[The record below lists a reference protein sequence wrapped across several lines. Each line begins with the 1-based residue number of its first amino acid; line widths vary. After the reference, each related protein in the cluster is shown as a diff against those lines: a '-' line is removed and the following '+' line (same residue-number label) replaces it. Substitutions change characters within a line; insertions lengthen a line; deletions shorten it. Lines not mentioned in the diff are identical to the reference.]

1 MCINYVNEKLQ
12 YFYNLKTFE
21 EEEALYRKEGIP
33 FDHVKFPSNEIVLSL
48 FEKKISGLFAV
59 LDEEGLRPSGNDKSF
74 RSKLGQK
81 NTSNSSLRISKIQ
94 NEQFE
99 VRHFAGTVSY
109 HCKDFVDMNRDRLL
123 PSLLNIMK
131 SSQSKVLQRLYTDKN
146 VDGVSSTKEMDMRVQ
161 NTRTAVNQLVP

>member
-1 MCINYVNEKLQ
+1 M
-12 YFYNLKTFE
+12 
-21 EEEALYRKEGIP
+21 
-33 FDHVKFPSNEIVLSL
+33 
-48 FEKKISGLFAV
+48 
-59 LDEEGLRPSGNDKSF
+59 RPSGNDKSF

-123 PSLLNIMK
+123 PSLLNVMK

-146 VDGVSSTKEMDMRVQ
+146 VDGVSSTKLDGNVGAKYKNSSKSASSLTAKLKMQVTSLLNMLSTTNRILFVALNRIMSGRV
-161 NTRTAVNQLVP
+161 RL